1 MRVVLA
7 ALLLLAALAP
17 ALAVQPDEILKDPAL
32 EQRARDISAGLRC
45 LVCQNQS
52 IDDSDA
58 AVARDLRLLIRQQL
72 TQGRS
77 DSEVMDFVVAR
88 FGEFV
93 LLKPRFRAGTIIL
106 WLAPF
111 AILAL
116 ALGAALRWRRNSQTS
131 PLSDA
136 ERAEIAALL
145 EEEEARAAKPPQ
157 S

>member
-1 MRVVLA
+1 MRGALA
-7 ALLLLAALAP
+7 ALLLLAAIAP

-32 EQRARDISAGLRC
+32 ERRARDISAGLRC

-58 AVARDLRLLIRQQL
+58 ALARDLRILIRAQL
-72 TQGRS
+72 TLGRS
-77 DSEVMDFVVAR
+77 DGEVVDFVVAR
-88 FGEFV
+88 YGEFI
-93 LLKPRFRAGTIIL
+93 LLKPRFKAGTIIL

-111 AILAL
+111 IILAL
-116 ALGAALRWRRNSQTS
+116 ALWAALRRRGNSAAS
-131 PLSDA
+131 PLSEA

>member
-1 MRVVLA
+1 MRGALG

-58 AVARDLRLLIRQQL
+58 AVARDLRLLIRAQL

-77 DSEVMDFVVAR
+77 DGEVVDFVVAR
-88 FGEFV
+88 YGEFV
-93 LLKPRFRAGTIIL
+93 LLKPRFKAGTIIL

-116 ALGAALRWRRNSQTS
+116 ALGAALRWRRNSVAS
-131 PLSDA
+131 PLSEA

-145 EEEEARAAKPPQ
+145 EEQEARAAKPPQ